1 MSRIGVGVTITPAY
15 IAQGQI
21 VPAGMVALA
30 SGTGSLTAE
39 GLYVEFDTTQIP
51 DTRTLTQAMNS
62 VLNYLQTSGS
72 IVD

>member
-21 VPAGMVALA
+21 VPAEMVALS
-30 SGTGSLTAE
+30 SGTGSLAVE
-39 GLYVEFDTTQIP
+39 GLYIEFDAEQVP